1 TWVLRVTR
9 RGRRHRCRLARTVFL
24 GWPWLGALLHD
35 PGAVLTMPGQTLA
48 PERAPTC
55 LLAGGFPGPIDMSW
69 LADLLAEIGI
79 GSVPPGVL
87 QLWAP
92 VLVLPM
98 LVLAFFTLIEA
109 RLELS
114 RLVWA
119 VGLYL
124 SGLVLAALQVHLPAQ
139 TGPFHLI
146 GSYPAAG
153 LTLVSLGSILL
164 LGLGADRTA
173 AGRSGTGRMPMRGLV
188 ALVAVAAVGLMAIGA
203 GRATA
208 SPDAVTASE

>member
-1 TWVLRVTR
+1 P
-9 RGRRHRCRLARTVFL
+9 TVFL
-24 GWPWLGALLHD
+24 GWPWLWALVHE

-48 PERAPTC
+48 PEPAPTY
-55 LLAGGFPGPIDMSW
+55 LLAVGFPGPIDMSW
-69 LADLLAEIGI
+69 LADLAADIGL

-139 TGPFHLI
+139 TGPFPHR
-146 GSYPAAG
+146 
-153 LTLVSLGSILL
+153 LL
-164 LGLGADRTA
+164 PG
-173 AGRSGTGRMPMRGLV
+173 GRSDTREPGVDPP
-188 ALVAVAAVGLMAIGA
+188 A
-203 GRATA
+203 
-208 SPDAVTASE
+208 